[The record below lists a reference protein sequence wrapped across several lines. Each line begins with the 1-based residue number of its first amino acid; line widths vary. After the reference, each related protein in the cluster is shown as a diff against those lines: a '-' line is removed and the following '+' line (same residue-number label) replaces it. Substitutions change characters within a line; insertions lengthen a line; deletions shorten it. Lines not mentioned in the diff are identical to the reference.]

1 MHIDKIAYISYYD
14 IIEIIW
20 GKIMTENA
28 KIARLWQGF
37 HHLSE
42 NNKDLVLTFAE
53 AVGCLEKDPQTVPE
67 QTGVTCDVVLAG
79 EERK

>member
-1 MHIDKIAYISYYD
+1 
-14 IIEIIW
+14 
-20 GKIMTENA
+20 MTENA

-42 NNKDLVLTFAE
+42 NNKDLVLTVAE
-53 AVGCLEKDPQTVPE
+53 AVGCLEQDTQTVPE
-67 QTGVTCDVVLAG
+67 QSGSNFNGVLAG